1 MGRKVWFPVVSG
13 PLEPFAAGFALWLA
27 SRAYSLSAAAD
38 RLCQFDQLSRWLER
52 EGLGVGEL
60 TVEQA
65 ERFVAERRAAG
76 RVTWVASQSVALP
89 LGYLRELGVVPTPT
103 PAVAQGPLEEL
114 LAEYR
119 RYLLV
124 ERRLSDHTVLDAY
137 GPAAWLFLA
146 GREGPNGLGLELL
159 CAADVSMFL
168 ARECPKRSVS
178 GARDLV
184 CALRSFLRFLHL
196 AGLTDAPLVWA
207 VPSVADLRD
216 RTLPRGLEP
225 AAVKRL
231 LASCDR
237 RTLVGRRDYAILL
250 LLSRLGLRA
259 GEVAAIGLDDI
270 DWRSGLLL
278 VSGKG
283 GRHDELP
290 LPVDVGEALVS
301 YLRRR
306 PRCESRALFL
316 RVTAPRTGL
325 NRSTIGSIVR
335 EHCRQA
341 GLEPVGAHRLRHTA
355 ATEMLRQGASL
366 AEIGQVLRHR
376 EQKTTAIYA
385 KVDRKALRAL
395 ARPWPSQ
402 EGGVA

>member
-1 MGRKVWFPVVSG
+1 MGRRVWVPVVSG
-13 PLEPFAAGFALWLA
+13 PLAPFAAGFGSWLA
-27 SRAYSLSAAAD
+27 SQSYSPSAAAA
-38 RLCQFDQLSRWLER
+38 RLYQFDQLSRWLER

-60 TVEQA
+60 TGEQA
-65 ERFVAERRAAG
+65 ERFAASRRAAG
-76 RVTWVASQSVALP
+76 LVTWVAPQSVMLP
-89 LGYLRELGVVPTPT
+89 LTYLRELGVASVPAPVL
-103 PAVAQGPLEEL
+103 AHGPLEEL
-114 LAEYR
+114 LAEYG
-119 RYLLV
+119 RYLRV
-124 ERRLSDHTVLDAY
+124 ERRLAEKTVVNY
-137 GPAAWLFLA
+137 VPAACLFLA
-146 GREGPNGLGLELL
+146 GWEGSDGLGLERLR
-159 CAADVSMFL
+159 AADVSSFL

-196 AGLTDAPLVWA
+196 AGLVDVPLVWA

-225 AAVKRL
+225 GAVKKL

-237 RTLVGRRDYAILL
+237 RRLVGRRDYAIVLL
-250 LLSRLGLRA
+250 LWRLGLRA
-259 GEVAAIGLDDI
+259 GEVAALALDDV
-270 DWRSGLLL
+270 DWRAGLLL

-283 GRHDELP
+283 SRQDMLP
-290 LPVDVGEALVS
+290 LPVDVGEAIVS

-306 PRCESRALFL
+306 PRCECRALFL
-316 RVTAPRTGL
+316 RVNAPLGGL
-325 NRSTIGSIVR
+325 NRSTIGLIVR
-335 EHCRQA
+335 EHCRRA

-355 ATEMLRQGASL
+355 ATEMLRKGASL

-385 KVDRKALRAL
+385 KVDRKALRPL
-395 ARPWPSQ
+395 ARPWPSS

>member
-1 MGRKVWFPVVSG
+1 MGRKMWFPVVSG
-13 PLEPFAAGFALWLA
+13 PLAPYATGFDRWLRVRTYSRWTVAG
-27 SRAYSLSAAAD
+27 RLSQ
-38 RLCQFDQLSRWLER
+38 LDQLSRWLER
-52 EGLGVGEL
+52 EGLSAGEM
-60 TVEQA
+60 TPECAA
-65 ERFVAERRAAG
+65 EFARSRREAG
-76 RVTWVASQSVALP
+76 LVTWTSPLSAALP
-89 LGYLRELGVVPTPT
+89 LEYLREIGVVAP
-103 PAVAQGPLEEL
+103 PALAIAEGPVEEL

-119 RYLLV
+119 RYLLI
-124 ERRLSDHTVLDAY
+124 ERRLSEKTIVNYEPVARLLLEGRQ
-137 GPAAWLFLA
+137 GPGGLA
-146 GREGPNGLGLELL
+146 LERL

-184 CALRSFLRFLHL
+184 CALRSFLRFLQL

-225 AAVKRL
+225 GAVRKL

-237 RTLVGRRDYAILL
+237 RRLVGQRDYGILL

-259 GEVAAIGLDDI
+259 GEVAAIQLDDI
-270 DWRSGLLL
+270 NWRSGLLL

-283 GRHDELP
+283 GRYDELP
-290 LPVDVGEALVS
+290 LAVDVGEALVS

-316 RVTAPRTGL
+316 RATAPRTGL
-325 NRSTIGSIVR
+325 NRSTIGWIVR
-335 EHCRQA
+335 AACDRA
-341 GLEPVGAHRLRHTA
+341 GLPRVGAHRLRHTA

-376 EQKTTAIYA
+376 EQKTTARYA

-402 EGGVA
+402 GGAA